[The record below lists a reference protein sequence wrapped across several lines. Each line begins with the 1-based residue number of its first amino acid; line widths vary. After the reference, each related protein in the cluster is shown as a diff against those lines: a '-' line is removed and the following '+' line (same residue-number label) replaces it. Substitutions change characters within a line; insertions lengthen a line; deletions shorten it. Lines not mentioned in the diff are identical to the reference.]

1 MKYSASHLT
10 PFLPTFLCIR
20 RRMHILS
27 AQRDSMDERGPNLS
41 ALCFHTLADSFAFSK
56 KPTSSQSSKSRL
68 FFQNTGGGVSP
79 SDFRT
84 LGGSRVLPVWV
95 ANRSISVLSVP
106 QWQNNQGC
114 PLPDLH
120 NFSAPANT
128 FRMNT
133 CKSVSKQRTLS
144 PSRMNTYAKTGGGG
158 PHVLS

>member
-1 MKYSASHLT
+1 MKYPASHLT

-41 ALCFHTLADSFAFSK
+41 ALCFHTLADSCLPRASKGAFSK
-56 KPTSSQSSKSRL
+56 EPTSSQSSKSRL

-79 SDFRT
+79 SDCRT
-84 LGGSRVLPVWV
+84 LGGSRFLPVWV
-95 ANRSISVLSVP
+95 ANRSISVP

-128 FRMNT
+128 FRINT

-144 PSRMNTYAKTGGGG
+144 GIM
-158 PHVLS
+158 